1 MTTSAVDAG
10 SALLIQRCVTCRL
23 WTHPETE
30 RCPHCEGTLLAEPV
44 SGDGTVFTFTVNHHA
59 FQPKPPAPH
68 IIAAVVELAEQADL
82 RMVTNIVGCRPEE
95 VSVGMP
101 VRAVLE
107 QRTNSPV
114 PVFRKR

>member
-59 FQPKPPAPH
+59 FQPKLPVSR
-68 IIAAVVELAEQADL
+68 IIAVVELAEQADL
-82 RMVTNIVGCRPEE
+82 RMVTNIIDCQPEE

-101 VRAVLE
+101 VRAVFE
-107 QRTNSPV
+107 HRNDSPV